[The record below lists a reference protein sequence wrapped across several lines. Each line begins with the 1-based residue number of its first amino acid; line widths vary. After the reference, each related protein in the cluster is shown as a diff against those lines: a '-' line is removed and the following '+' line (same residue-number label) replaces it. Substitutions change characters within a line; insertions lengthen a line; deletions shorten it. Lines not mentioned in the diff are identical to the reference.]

1 MRCPNLDNRCKNK
14 EDYMMCAGG
23 EYNGKCMEANAACAY
38 LESCS
43 GENAVLFCREYI
55 PLAYLLPSCHT
66 VYVAVS
72 YTHLTLPTKRIV

>member
-43 GENAVLFCREYI
+43 GENAVLFCREYT
-55 PLAYLLPSCHT
+55 PSCHT
-66 VYVAVS
+66 VICVVLVS
-72 YTHLTLPTKRIV
+72 CVKL